1 MIYKFNKKKKMWR
14 KIDYDSLHQID
25 SFTIQKKTK
34 FTEKKVILL
43 FPLILIFIFVLDYR
57 IGIYFSIYLN
67 IYIFLIKFVVDK
79 MKNIQFSFLPPFEL
93 NKINNSQEKKQEAIN
108 NKITYFEETNPIR
121 IMEDNNKKK
130 YLLINTS
137 FTY

>member
-1 MIYKFNKKKKMWR
+1 
-14 KIDYDSLHQID
+14 
-25 SFTIQKKTK
+25 
-34 FTEKKVILL
+34 
-43 FPLILIFIFVLDYR
+43 
-57 IGIYFSIYLN
+57 
-67 IYIFLIKFVVDK
+67 

-130 YLLINTS
+130 YLLMNTS